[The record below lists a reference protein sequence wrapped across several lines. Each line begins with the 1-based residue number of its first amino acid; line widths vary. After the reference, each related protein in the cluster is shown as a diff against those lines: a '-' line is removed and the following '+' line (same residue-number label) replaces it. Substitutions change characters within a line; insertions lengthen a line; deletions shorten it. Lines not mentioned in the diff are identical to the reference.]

1 MSHEAN
7 HDHAHQDD
15 NKAAVSFS
23 ASFWVVIILV
33 GVFICAIN
41 FVKVESGSAEEGTKT
56 EMAKPATEAGDMKP
70 NAAEAKEPAKSTEAG
85 QTADSAKH

>member
-1 MSHEAN
+1 MSQESN
-7 HDHAHQDD
+7 HSHAHQDD
-15 NKAAVSFS
+15 NKVAVSFG

-41 FVKVESGSAEEGTKT
+41 FVKVMSSESGEDTKT
-56 EMAKPATEAGDMKP
+56 EITKPASEAGDMKP
-70 NAAEAKEPAKSTEAG
+70 NAAEAKAPAKSTEAG